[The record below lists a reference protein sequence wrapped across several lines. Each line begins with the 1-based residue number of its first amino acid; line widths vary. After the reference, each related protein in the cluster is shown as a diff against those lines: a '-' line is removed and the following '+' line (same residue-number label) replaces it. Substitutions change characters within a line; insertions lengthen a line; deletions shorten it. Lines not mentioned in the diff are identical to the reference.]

1 MWHILYKQA
10 FTAFLSNIT
19 MEKTLLLIDDDPDDI
34 EMFCEQFR
42 KLMKKIT
49 AFVHQTGEKIWK
61 Y

>member
-1 MWHILYKQA
+1 
-10 FTAFLSNIT
+10 
-19 MEKTLLLIDDDPDDI
+19 MEKTLLLIDYDPDDI

-49 AFVHQTGEKIWK
+49 AFVHQTGEKLWK